1 MFLLGITGL
10 KQSGKDTVL
19 KCIRELLPGKL
30 IVQRNFA
37 DALKLEVA
45 IACGVDVDFINEH
58 KSHFRLIMQGYGSDF
73 RRQLCGDDYWI
84 NKWMIAV
91 QQTVA
96 NPYLLVCTD
105 VRFLNEA
112 AKVRELGGILWRVMR
127 TQDAYDDIHISETE
141 QCNIAVDS
149 TIYNVSTLDNLKQN
163 TKTLLIKHGLLT
175 TK

>member
-45 IACGVDVDFINEH
+45 LACGVDVDFINEH

-112 AKVRELGGILWRVMR
+112 AKVRELGGILWRVER
-127 TQDAYDDIHISETE
+127 DAHTNDMHVSEQE
-141 QCNIAVDS
+141 QQNIKVDS
-149 TIYNVSTLDNLKQN
+149 TVVNYQCTLGQLKQN

-175 TK
+175 TT

>member
-19 KCIRELLPGKL
+19 ECVRELLPGKL

-45 IACGVDVDFINEH
+45 VACGVTVDFINEN
-58 KSHFRLIMQGYGSDF
+58 KELFRPILQWWGTEF
-73 RRQLCGDDYWI
+73 RRKLFGDDYWI
-84 NKWMIAV
+84 KKWM
-91 QQTVA
+91 VA
-96 NPYLLVCTD
+96 ISQIVVDPYLLVCTD

-112 AKVRELGGILWRVMR
+112 AKVRELSGLLWRVENNKYN
-127 TQDAYDDIHISETE
+127 TDTHPSETE
-141 QCNIAVDS
+141 QSRIRADDFVHN
-149 TIYNVSTLDNLKQN
+149 TSTLEQLKQN

>member
-45 IACGVDVDFINEH
+45 IACGVDIDFINDN
-58 KSHFRLIMQGYGSDF
+58 KPHFRLILQGWGSDF

-84 NKWMIAV
+84 NRWMIAV

-112 AKVRELGGILWRVMR
+112 SKVRELGGILWRVDR
-127 TQDAYDDIHISETE
+127 VEWNSDTHASEVEQASIKVDDTLHNT
-141 QCNIAVDS
+141 
-149 TIYNVSTLDNLKQN
+149 STLEQLKQN
-163 TKTLLIKHGLLT
+163 TKTLLIKHGLL
-175 TK
+175 K